1 MLRLITTPSGR
12 RPVAITLFQVVGGG
26 KSLRQLEGSMRRRP
40 LTYTV
45 DRPDGGTVELKT
57 SAGNFKTG
65 GGDDNLHASITE
77 EYLDE
82 YTAPGGARQSVVKA
96 RTIDIVF
103 TADGGHLLVF
113 AGRQGAG
120 PIASKVSD
128 IAFNAKDSPVL
139 SCSILPPKIDA
150 FIKDHGAQILSC
162 SWGELRIPSLSR
174 ASLNGIE
181 IGANPD
187 FQRFDRHGSKN
198 SVRVRLPSMG
208 MTLSINREASVHFY
222 TSHERR
228 DEISFIM
235 RHIVPLCR

>member
-1 MLRLITTPSGR
+1 MA
-12 RPVAITLFQVVGGG
+12 VTLFQVVKGG
-26 KSLRQLEGSMRRRP
+26 KTLQQLARSMGRRP
-40 LTYTV
+40 LIRTV
-45 DRPDGGTVELKT
+45 ERPDGEAVELRT
-57 SAGNFKTG
+57 SAGSLKT
-65 GGDDNLHASITE
+65 DDDGNLHALVTE

-82 YTAPGGARQSVVKA
+82 FTAPGGARQSVVKT
-96 RTIDIVF
+96 RTTDVMF

-113 AGRQGAG
+113 TGRQGAG
-120 PIASKVSD
+120 PVAAKVSD

-139 SCSILPPKIDA
+139 SCSILPDKIDD
-150 FIKDHGAQILSC
+150 FIESHGAQILAC

-174 ASLNGIE
+174 ASLNGTE

-187 FQRFDRHGSKN
+187 FLRFDKHGSKN

-222 TSHERR
+222 TSHEQR
-228 DEISFIM
+228 DEISFIR